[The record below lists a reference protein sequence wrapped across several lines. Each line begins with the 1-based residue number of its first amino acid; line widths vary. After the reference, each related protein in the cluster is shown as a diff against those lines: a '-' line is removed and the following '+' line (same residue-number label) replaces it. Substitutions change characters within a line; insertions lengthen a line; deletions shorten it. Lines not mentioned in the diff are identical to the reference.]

1 MLKSTNEFYKGH
13 EFTCLCVSP
22 KYLYDTCDQ
31 VPPSLKNE
39 KDRSV
44 EYKNNTKT
52 NQSSIWTS
60 PCTQF
65 LSKRTQM

>member
-1 MLKSTNEFYKGH
+1 MNLHVYV
-13 EFTCLCVSP
+13 CLQNICMILVIR
-22 KYLYDTCDQ
+22 YL
-31 VPPSLKNE
+31 PPLKNE